1 MNFLSLLSN
10 REDREQDISKF
21 DFHPN
26 YCQESNLV
34 WNLLLRLTIGSN
46 NNYFFLSLPSDIIIH
61 VSKFSLGITIGEYQY
76 YLNSLHIRINNV
88 LFYAKEGNRRGF
100 NSSHQQIESLL
111 SSLESKIG
119 QDVETSGLK
128 RYIKRE
134 LEKINI
140 CPLEE
145 KKYIKLKIDYH
156 LKRTRDYA
164 VSGNE
169 RMTNFYRKKTEQ
181 FMIEFDCSQL
191 SSLNRIQIDKEKI
204 GSFKKKEI
212 SSNFEMATKYALL
225 GDRNTFNF
233 YKNKL
238 LVEENESEKDIFE
251 RISEI
256 EKMITPFIEIKFL
269 TTKIFKYLK
278 YAEDKAKVKDKAR
291 MERYLNQSDRYYQRL
306 LSFPVEDD
314 KNLEINTRIKLINQV
329 FNCPI

>member
-1 MNFLSLLSN
+1 MINFNILKKIKRVREEDKRNFKKGIRSDRNEKVENWPSNIFQKIFSKISNHEFTAYYNTSELL
-10 REDREQDISKF
+10 
-21 DFHPN
+21 
-26 YCQESNLV
+26 
-34 WNLLLRLTIGSN
+34 
-46 NNYFFLSLPSDIIIH
+46 
-61 VSKFSLGITIGEYQY
+61 
-76 YLNSLHIRINNV
+76 
-88 LFYAKEGNRRGF
+88 
-100 NSSHQQIESLL
+100 
-111 SSLESKIG
+111 SLESKIG

-181 FMIEFDCSQL
+181 LMIEFDCSQL

-238 LVEENESEKDIFE
+238 LVEENESEKDILE

-256 EKMITPFIEIKFL
+256 EKIITPFIEIKFL

-278 YAEDKAKVKDKAR
+278 YAEDKAKLKDKAR

-306 LSFPVEDD
+306 LSFPVEDE
-314 KNLEINTRIKLINQV
+314 KNLEIKTRIKLINQV